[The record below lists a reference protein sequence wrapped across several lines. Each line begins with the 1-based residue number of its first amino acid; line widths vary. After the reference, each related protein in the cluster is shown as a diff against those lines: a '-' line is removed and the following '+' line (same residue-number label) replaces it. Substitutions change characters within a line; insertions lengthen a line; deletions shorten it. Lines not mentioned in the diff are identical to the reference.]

1 MKINEKTQIAL
12 KIFGIW
18 WIVTFISYFVF
29 WFLFAIGNRNLKSF
43 LEIFVASIGFTLLSP
58 LAVLLIFAPA
68 IVTVYFLFKKVK
80 DSLTR
85 IYLIAFIIPFTNLIY
100 LLIEHYFIFGS
111 DGMMSM
117 FIGFFIL
124 FMFLPLTLITT
135 CFIPKVWLPL
145 KKDMITTQLLLITIG
160 WIMVVLSGFLIN
172 ISDNIVN
179 SIKINKYNSI
189 IESLEHYK
197 TEHNRYPSQVE
208 DTVKCYKNFEYKTED
223 NSQEYVL
230 MLYNSPAFL
239 LNYCSSDKLKECKLG
254 YHNGRYNRKFGKWVK
269 SVYND

>member
-1 MKINEKTQIAL
+1 MKITENRKNIL

-18 WIVTFISYFVF
+18 TLVNIVSYFVF
-29 WFLFAIGNRNLKSF
+29 TFLTAIGTRNLKTFAEAIGAALVFAIVSPFIVLIVF
-43 LEIFVASIGFTLLSP
+43 L
-58 LAVLLIFAPA
+58 PA
-68 IVTVYFLFKKVK
+68 IIALYFLFKKVK

-100 LLIEHYFIFGS
+100 LFIEHYFLIGS
-111 DGMMSM
+111 DGMISM
-117 FIGFFIL
+117 TIGFIML

-135 CFIPKVWLPL
+135 FCTPKIFLPI
-145 KKDMITTQLLLITIG
+145 KKDMIITQLLLIVIG
-160 WIMVVLSGFLIN
+160 WIMVILSGILIN
-172 ISDNIVN
+172 LSDNIVN

-239 LNYCSSDKLKECKLG
+239 LNYCIQTSPIYQTFDCIFHYDTPIYTL
-254 YHNGRYNRKFGKWVK
+254 
-269 SVYND
+269 